1 MCADAPLFDLN
12 MEIVTIE
19 FHLYFILSSL
29 PLSHSVLHDIMNN
42 QKGWTALHRAAR
54 QGHADVVN
62 LLLER
67 VADIEAVAGPVSHCM
82 CVYSITD

>member
-1 MCADAPLFDLN
+1 MLLYLN
-12 MEIVTIE
+12 MGIVTIE

-29 PLSHSVLHDIMNN
+29 SCMIMNN
-42 QKGWTALHRAAR
+42 QKGWTALHRAAVR
-54 QGHADVVN
+54 GHADVVK

-82 CVYSITD
+82 CAHSITD